1 MRHFGRLYFLVESVV
16 ESKQSGQVF
25 LKRISEERVLNVM
38 ETKIIFANIEQLL
51 QMHRELLHDLQKAVQ
66 LDLEADTLHNTV
78 DLFLKWVSFFLLYS
92 VSPFWTLNMT

>member
-1 MRHFGRLYFLVESVV
+1 M
-16 ESKQSGQVF
+16 F

-66 LDLEADTLHNTV
+66 LDLEADTHHNTV
-78 DLFLKWVSFFLLYS
+78 DLFLKWVCSCLSLDPDDNTDRAHRH
-92 VSPFWTLNMT
+92 PF